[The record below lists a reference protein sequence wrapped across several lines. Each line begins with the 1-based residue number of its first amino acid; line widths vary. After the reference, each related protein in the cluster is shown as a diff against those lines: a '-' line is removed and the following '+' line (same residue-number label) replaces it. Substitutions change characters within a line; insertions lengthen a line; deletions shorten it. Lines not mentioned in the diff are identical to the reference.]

1 MTCDNTVDY
10 DTVYNEIKA
19 QNETRA
25 REFWESLSLMKIS
38 VTPFTPWLNA

>member
-19 QNETRA
+19 QNETCA
-25 REFWESLSLMKIS
+25 REFWSPSLMKIS